1 MAEKKTVGDMLS
13 EARREKGLSL
23 DEIARETN
31 ISRTYLEAFEKNDFS
46 VFPAEAYVIGFLK
59 TYAEVLDLDATTL
72 ISAYKH
78 QVQLDQEVPLEELV
92 GKRLPWYT
100 RISPALWRQILMI
113 VVGFLLF
120 LGLVLIFL
128 QISGYSP
135 ANQPTEKKKLSHF
148 SEANLSLLSTQ
159 KFKIGEDF
167 FITNAK
173 NKTIH
178 VIFEKQNLDK
188 SLLVQING
196 RKYNLKQQEVFALDT
211 DGDSQNDF
219 VLEIISAK
227 PQAIKISASLLQ
239 ADQTLAFKSI
249 LGINSQFVEGQIA
262 QENLLYTANEMADI
276 PIKLQGID
284 SGFCQ
289 IVIDNGEP
297 EVIPIERGMIKEI
310 KFKQYLVLSL
320 GNAAAVK
327 LLVNNREENGGGWG
341 EVNKSIIYWKKERNR
356 YNLVRTFLR

>member
-31 ISRTYLEAFEKNDFS
+31 ISRAYLEAFEKNDFS
-46 VFPAEAYVIGFLK
+46 VFPAEAYVVGFLK
-59 TYAEVLDLDATTL
+59 TYAEILDLDATTL

-78 QVQLDQEVPLEELV
+78 QIQLDQEVPLEELV
-92 GKRLPWYT
+92 GKRIPWYAQ
-100 RISPALWRQILMI
+100 ISPSLWRQIIMI
-113 VVGFLLF
+113 SLGLIVFF
-120 LGLVLIFL
+120 GLVLIFI
-128 QISGYSP
+128 QIASSSP
-135 ANQPTEKKKLSHF
+135 ANRPTSGRSLSHF
-148 SEANLSLLSTQ
+148 SEATLPLLSHQ
-159 KFKIGEDF
+159 KFKVGQDF

-178 VIFEKQNLDK
+178 VVFEKQNLDK

-219 VLEIISAK
+219 VLEILSAK
-227 PQAIKISASLLQ
+227 PQAIRVNASLLQ

-249 LGINSQFVEGQIA
+249 LGINSQFMEGHIA
-262 QENLLYTANEMADI
+262 QENLLYTANEMGEI
-276 PIKLQGID
+276 PIKIQGID
-284 SGFCQ
+284 TGFCQ
-289 IVIDNGEP
+289 LVVDNNEP
-297 EVIPIERGMIKEI
+297 ETLQIERGFSKEVR
-310 KFKQYLVLSL
+310 FKQYIILSL

-327 LLVNNREENGGGWG
+327 LFVNNREENGGGWG